1 MYHPSEK
8 QFNKLLK
15 EKHIVRLW
23 KEIPLGG
30 ETPVSSYI
38 KLGSESPSC
47 LLESIEGEKKIARYS
62 FLVLSPTLVFQSKNN
77 SATLKYHGKPPRS
90 FKVDNPLGYLKKLLT
105 DDKLS
110 HDRALPRLSGGAIGY
125 VAYDYIKKIEKI
137 PDMKK
142 PGLSL
147 PELYFIF
154 PKFIVA
160 FDHLKQKIK
169 IIRLV
174 NPNEKTSY
182 KNACNDIEKLIKEL
196 SKPILIK
203 PRPAGMGTVK
213 SATERGKFL
222 SSVVKAKKYINDGDI
237 IQTVLSQR
245 LETGFKGDPFE
256 IYRALRIL
264 NPSPYMYYFNLGD
277 INPVRSGISR
287 RDTSNGV
294 KIIGASPEILV
305 RLEDGTANV
314 RPIAG
319 TRPRGKDNADDRRLQ
334 AELLNDEKEKAE
346 HLMLVDLGRNDLGR
360 VCGFNSVK
368 LTKFMTVEKYS
379 HVMHIVSDVIGKLKP
394 SADAFK
400 LFDATFPAG
409 TVSGAPK
416 IRAMEI
422 IEELEPT
429 KRGLYAGAV
438 GYFDYNGNMDF
449 AINIR
454 TIIMKG
460 EKAYI
465 QAGAGIVADSVP
477 EKEYEETLNKARGL
491 IKAIEM
497 AASKRVSGW

>member
-1 MYHPSEK
+1 MYHPTEK
-8 QFNKLLK
+8 QFNKLSK
-15 EKHIVRLW
+15 KRHIIQLW
-23 KEIPLGG
+23 REIPVGG
-30 ETPVSSYI
+30 ETPVSAYI
-38 KLGSESPSC
+38 KLGAEAPSC
-47 LLESIEGEKKIARYS
+47 LLESIEGEEKIARYS
-62 FLVLSPTLVFQSKNN
+62 FLVLYPTLVFQSNN
-77 SATLKYHGKPPRS
+77 NVVTLKYNGKPKRT
-90 FKVDNPLGYLKKLLT
+90 FKVDNPLEHLKKILT
-105 DDKLS
+105 DNKLL
-110 HDRALPRLSGGAIGY
+110 HDNSLPRLSGGAIGY
-125 VAYDYIKKIEKI
+125 IAYDYVKKIEKI
-137 PDMKK
+137 PDVKK
-142 PGLSL
+142 PGLFL

-154 PKFIVA
+154 PRIIVA

-169 IIRLV
+169 LIRLV
-174 NPNEKTSY
+174 SPHEKISY
-182 KNACNDIEKLIKEL
+182 KSACSDIEKLIYEL
-196 SKPILIK
+196 SKPVLTN
-203 PRPAGMGTVK
+203 PAPIRRDGTKMYPVK
-213 SATERGKFL
+213 SATDKKKFL
-222 SSVVKAKKYINDGDI
+222 NSVVKAKRYIKDGDI

-245 LETGFKGDPFE
+245 LETGFKGDTFE

-264 NPSPYMYYFNLGD
+264 NPSPYMYYFNLG
-277 INPVRSGISR
+277 N
-287 RDTSNGV
+287 V
-294 KIIGASPEILV
+294 KIIGSSPEILV
-305 RLEDGTANV
+305 RLENGTANV

-319 TRPRGKDNADDRRLQ
+319 TRPRGKDNADDRRLR
-334 AELLNDEKEKAE
+334 AELLEDEKEKAE

-360 VCGFNSVK
+360 VCKFKSVK
-368 LTKFMTVEKYS
+368 LTKFMTIEKYS
-379 HVMHIVSDVIGKLKP
+379 HVMHIVSDVVGKLKS

-400 LFDATFPAG
+400 LFNATFPAG

-497 AASKRVSGW
+497 AATKRVSGW

>member
-15 EKHIVRLW
+15 EKHIIRLW
-23 KEIPLGG
+23 KEIPVGG
-30 ETPVSSYI
+30 ETPVSAYI
-38 KLGSESPSC
+38 KLGSELPSC

-62 FLVLSPTLVFQSKNN
+62 FLVLAPTLIFQSKNN
-77 SATLKYHGKPPRS
+77 SVALKYHGKPERS
-90 FKVDNPLGYLKKLLT
+90 FKVDNPLDYLKKILT

-110 HDRALPRLSGGAIGY
+110 HDKSLPRLSGGAIGY
-125 VAYDYIKKIEKI
+125 IAYDYVKKIEKI
-137 PDMKK
+137 PDIKK

-174 NPNEKTSY
+174 SPYEKISY

-196 SKPILIK
+196 SNPILIK
-203 PRPAGMGTVK
+203 TRHSGMGTVK
-213 SATERGKFL
+213 SATDREKFL
-222 SSVVKAKKYINDGDI
+222 SSVVKAKKYIKDGDI

-245 LETGFKGDPFE
+245 LETEFKGDPFE

-264 NPSPYMYYFNLGD
+264 NPSPYMYYFNLGK
-277 INPVRSGISR
+277 I
-287 RDTSNGV
+287 

-319 TRPRGKDNADDRRLQ
+319 TRPRGKDNADDKKLQ

-360 VCGFNSVK
+360 VCSFDSVK
-368 LTKFMTVEKYS
+368 LTKFMNIEKYS
-379 HVMHIVSDVIGKLKP
+379 HVMHIVSDVVGKLKP